1 MTTATQLTSNE
12 IRVYWQPGCT
22 SCLRTKEFLIRHGI
36 PFASRNVLGD
46 DQAFEELAHFGLRQ
60 VPIVTKGESWANG
73 QVLADVAKLVGVH
86 GLNFKMLTVAEL
98 RRRLGLVLDA
108 AIRFFKQLPDDK
120 LHALLPNR
128 PRSYTDLMYHIFNNV
143 DAFLE
148 EKDGIRLVFDS
159 YNRFPS
165 PDANSREAILAYA
178 ADVQDRFNKWYAG
191 PGTTFDWSATAD
203 VYYGDQTQ
211 HQFFERTMWHS
222 GQHTRQLQ
230 WVLEGLGIQVDG
242 PLGPEMW
249 KDLPM
254 PEKVWDDE
262 KIA

>member
-1 MTTATQLTSNE
+1 MTTASPLTSDE

-22 SCLRTKEFLIRHGI
+22 SCLRTKEFLTRHGI

-46 DQAFEELAHFGLRQ
+46 DKAFEELAHFGLRQ

-98 RRRLGLVLDA
+98 RQRLGKVMDA
-108 AIRFFKQLPDDK
+108 ALRFYRQLPEDK

-159 YNRFPS
+159 
-165 PDANSREAILAYA
+165 
-178 ADVQDRFNKWYAG
+178 
-191 PGTTFDWSATAD
+191 
-203 VYYGDQTQ
+203 
-211 HQFFERTMWHS
+211 
-222 GQHTRQLQ
+222 
-230 WVLEGLGIQVDG
+230 
-242 PLGPEMW
+242 
-249 KDLPM
+249 
-254 PEKVWDDE
+254 
-262 KIA
+262 